1 MEEVADYLELQTSLP
16 DVVKA
21 MPYRAL
27 AFAGTQEESRSITF
41 KYIDGFNV
49 SEEEKDRYKAGIKDI
64 WDRYPDKITK
74 DDYEFMSEIG
84 PMLVNESLKSY
95 KLVSV
100 MWLSTPHQ
108 DYAYYACDGSSYRN
122 YAKNAA
128 DDPDNGVMDPEPFY
142 RYYNHYED
150 GLLHIGGAPG
160 RCDEFADSAISAV
173 NNGDWATAHQRFG
186 YSSHYLTDP
195 GIPFH
200 SAGVIRQGDQ
210 YIWDSYE
217 NTYHSIY
224 ENYVKSNWTSGYKF
238 KDYVQYNTQ
247 SITVND
253 PEEAVEDNAEHSS
266 QYFDYIWTEMYEDP
280 QNFGSD
286 IYVAYYTAQ
295 CVQMCARYTHGLYDY
310 IM

>member
-1 MEEVADYLELQTSLP
+1 MIKIKITISILFLAMLVSMALIPSAMASTEEQQTSLTKDAAQLKIEALEAKLGEEGMEEVADYLELQTSLP

-128 DDPDNGVMDPEPFY
+128 DDPDNGVMDPEI
-142 RYYNHYED
+142 
-150 GLLHIGGAPG
+150 L
-160 RCDEFADSAISAV
+160 
-173 NNGDWATAHQRFG
+173 
-186 YSSHYLTDP
+186 
-195 GIPFH
+195 
-200 SAGVIRQGDQ
+200 
-210 YIWDSYE
+210 
-217 NTYHSIY
+217 
-224 ENYVKSNWTSGYKF
+224 
-238 KDYVQYNTQ
+238 
-247 SITVND
+247 
-253 PEEAVEDNAEHSS
+253 
-266 QYFDYIWTEMYEDP
+266 
-280 QNFGSD
+280 
-286 IYVAYYTAQ
+286 
-295 CVQMCARYTHGLYDY
+295 
-310 IM
+310 